1 MIVAN
6 RLTFGNTPV
15 PYTVSWTGEDRDWHV
30 GSCPFSQCA
39 AICQAEAPGVGTP
52 LFNKPHSQRQRRTI
66 ALGLCD
72 LCAKPLKGRT
82 KVSLSHARPYAHAR
96 RAGDILQFEPLLHR
110 ECAAIS
116 ARFCPSLRKQLKAGV
131 FMVRRV
137 TRYDVQFAVM
147 DEVYTETMTGQRC
160 KAVGHAK
167 VQLLDWVDLDEDWL
181 VEGAT
186 A

>member
-1 MIVAN
+1 
-6 RLTFGNTPV
+6 
-15 PYTVSWTGEDRDWHV
+15 
-30 GSCPFSQCA
+30 
-39 AICQAEAPGVGTP
+39 
-52 LFNKPHSQRQRRTI
+52 
-66 ALGLCD
+66 
-72 LCAKPLKGRT
+72 
-82 KVSLSHARPYAHAR
+82 
-96 RAGDILQFEPLLHR
+96 
-110 ECAAIS
+110 
-116 ARFCPSLRKQLKAGV
+116 LKAGV